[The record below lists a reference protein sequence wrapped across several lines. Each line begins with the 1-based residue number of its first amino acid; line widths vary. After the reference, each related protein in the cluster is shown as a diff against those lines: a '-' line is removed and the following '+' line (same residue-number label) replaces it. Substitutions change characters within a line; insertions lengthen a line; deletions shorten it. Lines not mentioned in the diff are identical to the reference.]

1 MTQVSAEA
9 GLPTPLR
16 RTHQQRASD
25 PAASVWVE
33 ASAGTG
39 KTRILTDRVLRLLL
53 DGSEPTRILCLTF
66 TNAAAAE
73 MANRVNERLS
83 NWTVLD
89 GAKLTKDIGGLIGGK
104 PSDAVITRARGLF
117 ASVLDAPGGLRIQT
131 IHAFCQSLLARFPI
145 EAAVSP
151 HFSVMEE
158 RSAVE
163 LFNAAQEKVF
173 ATLAR
178 DDQKET
184 IAALAAVSERVREN
198 TFAEIMAELSLER
211 GRLQSAFDA
220 AGGLIG
226 LIEVVRALLHL
237 DVDDTGTALL
247 SAACDEAGFD
257 AAGLRDAA
265 AGLQFGGEKDAPR
278 GAIIAEWLA
287 RPDERPVRFD
297 IYLRAYFTGKG
308 RGDRFA
314 TLIHSKASQVA
325 PDAERVLSAEAA
337 RLSAIREKI
346 RAVRLFDATAALIR
360 LGAALIDEYDVAKR
374 RGAKLDYDDLIF
386 KAKALLQRGGA
397 ASWVL
402 FKLDGGLD
410 HILIDE
416 AQDTNPDQWAVIAAL
431 AEEFFA
437 GDGAREKARTIF
449 AVGDPKQ
456 SIYSFQRA
464 DPKAFAR
471 WQDFFEGRVRAS
483 KQTWYPV
490 PLARSYRSAPVI
502 LDCVDR
508 VFAQPGAAEGL
519 RFGSASIRHV
529 ASRRGQAG
537 LVELW
542 TVEAPIERDDETWS
556 PPVERVAYHS
566 PRVELAHKIARQ
578 ITWWLERGERLQSRD
593 RPITAGDVL
602 VLVQRRS
609 GFVAELVRALKERDL
624 PVAGTDRMVLTDQ
637 LAVRDLISLG
647 RFALLPDDD
656 LTLAELLK
664 SPFIG
669 FSEEMLFE
677 LAYGRHKSLWA
688 TLVERPT
695 ENLDFA
701 AARAQLASYLA
712 RADQAPPYEFF
723 AAALIADGGRR
734 ELVHRLGPQAN
745 DPIDEFLSQALSYQR
760 SHTPSL
766 EGFLHWLESS
776 EAEVRRDMEFGRD
789 EVRILTVHG
798 AKGLEAPIVFLPD
811 TCRVPRQDSR
821 LLWLPTTTAG
831 EVPLW
836 PPRKEFEVGV
846 AGAAREAARA
856 ARSEEYRRLLYVA
869 MTRAEDRLYVG
880 GWTATRLAPD
890 CWYNLIRN
898 GLESVSQPSDLDL
911 GGSGLRVTGDQS
923 EPPDRREAPLLTIDE
938 AGPSPGWVHRKPAP
952 EPVPPRPLAP
962 SLPTDG
968 APPPQSPLA
977 GDVDRYRRG
986 RLIHRLLEVLPDVAS
1001 DERGRLADDVL
1012 AREAL
1017 GVDAEA
1023 ARDIVDATLRVLSSP
1038 EAAIAFTAG
1047 SRAEVP
1053 IVGRIGRHVVAG
1065 QVDRLAVTDNEVVI
1079 IDYKSNRSPP
1089 VDETKIAP
1097 AYRRQMAA
1105 YRAVLKKI
1113 YPDKSI
1119 VCYILWTEGPSLVR
1133 LSDGLLEETQSTQL
1147 T

>member
-1 MTQVSAEA
+1 MQVVADA
-9 GLPTPLR
+9 ALPNPLR

-53 DGSEPTRILCLTF
+53 DGSEPARILCLTF

-73 MANRVNERLS
+73 MAIRVNERLS
-83 NWTVLD
+83 SWTVLAD
-89 GAKLTKDIGGLIGGK
+89 AELKTDIETLTGHRPD
-104 PSDAVITRARGLF
+104 DAQMARARSLF

-151 HFSVMEE
+151 HFTVMEE
-158 RSAVE
+158 RSAIE
-163 LFNAAQEKVF
+163 LFNAAQENVF
-173 ATLAR
+173 AALAR
-178 DDQKET
+178 DDQQET
-184 IAALAAVSERVREN
+184 IAALGAVSERVREN

-220 AGGLIG
+220 AGGLTG
-226 LIEVVRALLHL
+226 LLNVVRTLLQL
-237 DVDDTGTALL
+237 GENDSE
-247 SAACDEAGFD
+247 SAILAAAGDETGFD

-278 GAIIAEWLA
+278 GAIIAAWLA
-287 RPDERPVRFD
+287 NPDQRAAQFD
-297 IYLRAYFTGKG
+297 AYLRAYFKEKG

-314 TLIHSKASQVA
+314 SLIHSKASHVA
-325 PDAERVLSAEAA
+325 PGADQILSIEAT
-337 RLSAIREKI
+337 RLATIREKI
-346 RAVRLFDATAALIR
+346 RTVRLFDATAALVR
-360 LGAALIDEYDVAKR
+360 LGAALIDAYDVAKR
-374 RGAKLDYDDLIF
+374 RSAKLDYDDLIL
-386 KAKALLQRGGA
+386 KAKALLERGGA

-431 AEEFFA
+431 AEEFFV
-437 GDGAREKARTIF
+437 GESARDEGRTIF

-464 DPKAFAR
+464 DPTAFAR
-471 WQDFFEGRVRAS
+471 WQDFFEDRARAS
-483 KQTWYPV
+483 GQVWYSV
-490 PLARSYRSAPVI
+490 PLARSYRSSPVI

-508 VFAQPGAAEGL
+508 VFAQPGAAAGL
-519 RFGSASIRHV
+519 RFGSGAIEHV

-542 TVEAPIERDDETWS
+542 PVEAPIERDDEVWT

-566 PRVELAHKIARQ
+566 PRVELAQKIARQ
-578 ITWWLERGERLQSRD
+578 ITWWLDRDERLKSRD
-593 RPITAGDVL
+593 RPITPGDIL

-609 GFVAELVRALKERDL
+609 GFVPELIRALKERDL

-664 SPFIG
+664 SPFVG

-677 LAYGRHKSLWA
+677 LAYGRRRGLWA
-688 TLVERPT
+688 TLVERSG
-695 ENLDFA
+695 ENLDFS
-701 AARAQLASYLA
+701 AARAKLAAFLA
-712 RADQAPPYEFF
+712 RADKDPPYEFF
-723 AAALIADGGRR
+723 ATALIAEGGRR

-789 EVRILTVHG
+789 EVRIMTVHG

-821 LLWLPTTTAG
+821 LLWLPTATAG

-836 PPRKEFEVGV
+836 PPRREFEVGV
-846 AGAAREAARA
+846 AAAARDAART
-856 ARSEEYRRLLYVA
+856 ARTEEYRRLLYVA

-898 GLESVSQPSDLDL
+898 GLQDLTEPSDLDI
-911 GGSGLRVTGDQS
+911 GGNGLRVVGDQS
-923 EPPDRREAPLLTIDE
+923 EPPDRREEAVLTIDN
-938 AGPSPGWVHRKPAP
+938 AGPSPRWVHHKPAA

-962 SLPTDG
+962 SRPPE
-968 APPPQSPLA
+968 AEPPPRSPLSGA
-977 GDVDRYRRG
+977 DDRYRRG
-986 RLIHRLLEVLPDVAS
+986 RLIHRLLELVPDAPIE
-1001 DERGRLADDVL
+1001 DRPALAEEIL
-1012 AREAL
+1012 QREAA
-1017 GVDAEA
+1017 GIDVDA
-1023 ARDIVDATLRVLSSP
+1023 ARNIVDATFAVLSAP
-1038 EAAIAFTAG
+1038 DAAAAFQEG
-1047 SRAEVP
+1047 SRAEVS
-1053 IVGRIGRHVVAG
+1053 IVGRLGATIVAG
-1065 QVDRLAVTDNEVVI
+1065 QVDRLAVTDNEVLVV
-1079 IDYKSNRSPP
+1079 DYKSNRNPP
-1089 VDETKIAP
+1089 SDETTIP
-1097 AYRRQMAA
+1097 AIYCRQMAA
-1105 YRAVLKKI
+1105 YRAVLKNI
-1113 YPDKSI
+1113 YSDKS
-1119 VCYILWTEGPSLVR
+1119 VSCYILWTEGPNLIR
-1133 LSDGLLEETQSTQL
+1133 LSDGLLEKTQNTLL